1 MKRSVMILSL
11 LTFIPVGVTANET
24 ESVARDIIEAVNA
37 REDGDYVSRDAT
49 FELTDR
55 RGITR
60 VEKTTGYRKYFG
72 DEKRTVIFY
81 TEPSNVRGTGFLT
94 WDYPEAETEDDQW
107 LYLPALGKVRRISA
121 SDRGD
126 YFLGTDLTYEEIKK
140 ENKIEIDDYHFQ
152 VVGEGTV
159 DGVAVT
165 EVEAVPVNEA
175 VARELGYSRIV
186 LSVDRDISMSRQSEY
201 WDVNGNHLKTIHNAG
216 IQQIDGIW
224 TVTEVTVVNHK
235 TDHKTRLVFDNID
248 YQSEVPDRTFNR
260 QMLERGLR

>member
-1 MKRSVMILSL
+1 MKHSLWVLSL
-11 LTFIPVGVTANET
+11 AAVLPFTASAKDASRE
-24 ESVARDIIEAVNA
+24 AREIIEAVNA
-37 REDGDYVSRDAT
+37 RNDGAYVSRDAT

-94 WDYPEAETEDDQW
+94 WDYPDIDAEDDQW

-140 ENKIEIDDYHFQ
+140 ENKIEIDDYNFSLL
-152 VVGEGTV
+152 GESEV
-159 DGVAVT
+159 DGAAVV
-165 EVEAVPVNEA
+165 EVEAIPVNET

-186 LSVDRDISMSRQSEY
+186 LSIDPQIQMSRHSEY
-201 WDVNGNHLKTIHNAG
+201 WDVNGNHLKTIHNG
-216 IQQIDGIW
+216 NIEQIDGIW
-224 TVTEVTVVNHK
+224 TVTEVTVINHK
-235 TDHKTRLVFDNID
+235 TDHRTRLLFENID
-248 YQSEVPDRTFNR
+248 YKTEVPDRTFNR

>member
-1 MKRSVMILSL
+1 MKFSLTILSL
-11 LTFIPVGVTANET
+11 LTALPVLLNAADLDA
-24 ESVARDIIEAVNA
+24 SARGIIEAVNA
-37 REDGDYVSRDAT
+37 REDGNHVTRDAT

-94 WDYPEAETEDDQW
+94 WDYPDAGTEDDQW

-126 YFLGTDLTYEEIKK
+126 YFLGTDLTYDEIKK
-140 ENKIEIDDYHFQ
+140 ENKIEIDDYHYTI
-152 VVGEGTV
+152 VGDTV
-159 DGVAVT
+159 IDGVPVT
-165 EVEAVPVNEA
+165 EIEAVPINEA

-186 LSVDRDISMSRQSEY
+186 LSVDREIQMSRHSEY

-216 IQQIDGIW
+216 IEQIDGIW

-235 TDHKTRLVFDNID
+235 TNHKTRLLFENID
-248 YQSEVPDRTFNR
+248 YQTDVPDRIFNQ